1 MAGVATAW
9 VGDIAGGRAP
19 RRPSSRLDIGGLHGV
34 AIACGL
40 LAAAPDL
47 DFLVHAHRMYTHSVG
62 ATIIVCVATAM
73 WCAAR
78 GLPLVSTTVL
88 CGLAYGSHIPL
99 DCLNSSELRS
109 PGVMALWPWSLDY
122 YKGYGLFGVPEWRL
136 WPLDRFIWK
145 NVAYMVREQIVFIP
159 MLIGVYWVRQVAPR
173 LIARRSTHQPTG
185 WDARPG
191 ANDRP
196 VAAPSSAATSI
207 RHYP

>member
-1 MAGVATAW
+1 MPSPLAHAMVGVATAW

-19 RRPSSRLDIGGLHGV
+19 GSPSSRLDIGGLHGV

-62 ATIIVCVATAM
+62 ATLIVCVATAM

-99 DCLNSSELRS
+99 DWLASSELRS
-109 PGVMALWPWSLDY
+109 PGVMAVAVVSGLLQGLRLVWSA
-122 YKGYGLFGVPEWRL
+122 G
-136 WPLDRFIWK
+136 
-145 NVAYMVREQIVFIP
+145 
-159 MLIGVYWVRQVAPR
+159 
-173 LIARRSTHQPTG
+173 
-185 WDARPG
+185 
-191 ANDRP
+191 
-196 VAAPSSAATSI
+196 VAALATGPVHLEE
-207 RHYP
+207 RGLHGA